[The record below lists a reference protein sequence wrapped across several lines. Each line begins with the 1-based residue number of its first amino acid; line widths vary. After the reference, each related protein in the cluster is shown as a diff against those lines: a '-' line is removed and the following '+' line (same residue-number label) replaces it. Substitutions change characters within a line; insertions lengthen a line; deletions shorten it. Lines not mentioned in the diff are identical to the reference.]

1 MLWDFGVYGFLL
13 KKTNI
18 YIYKTNKIIK
28 SDRAIFVTM
37 FFFLISLIIY
47 IYIYKHTHIEFEFI
61 VFAL

>member
-37 FFFLISLIIY
+37 FFF
-47 IYIYKHTHIEFEFI
+47 
-61 VFAL
+61 